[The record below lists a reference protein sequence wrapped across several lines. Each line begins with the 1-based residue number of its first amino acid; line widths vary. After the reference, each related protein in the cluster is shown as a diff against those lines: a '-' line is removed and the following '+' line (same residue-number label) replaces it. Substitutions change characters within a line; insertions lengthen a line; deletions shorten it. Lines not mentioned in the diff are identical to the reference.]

1 MINRKEI
8 QTFFFYSPSSFLTDF
23 PAHLPLERLVFGGPS
38 LHNLQ
43 EKGLVPFARESVMKQ

>member
-43 EKGLVPFARESVMKQ
+43 